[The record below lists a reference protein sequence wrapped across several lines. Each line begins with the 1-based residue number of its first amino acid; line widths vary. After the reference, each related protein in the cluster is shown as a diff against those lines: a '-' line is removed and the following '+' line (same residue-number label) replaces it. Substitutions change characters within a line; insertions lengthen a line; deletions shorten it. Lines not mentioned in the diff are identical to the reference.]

1 MDEAARIR
9 EVYAE
14 RRAGEAHSER
24 YSPLDP
30 SNLYL
35 LQRLEAAIIALLRDE
50 GIRSLAGLRILD
62 IGCGSGFW
70 LRRFA
75 SYGAATAGLAG
86 IDLHEAA
93 IDEGRSLAPGIDL
106 RTGDAAALPWAD
118 GSFDIVTQFTVFSSV
133 LDAKRRQAM
142 AAEMR
147 RVLAPGGIVV
157 WYDMTLNPTNRDVT
171 GLGRN
176 DVRALFPGARIR
188 FRKETLAPPLGRL
201 VAPRSALAARL
212 LEAVPLLRTHL
223 LAAIQ
228 P

>member
-14 RRAGEAHSER
+14 RRAGEAHGER

-30 SNLYL
+30 ANVYL

-62 IGCGSGFW
+62 VGCGSGFW

-75 SYGAATAGLAG
+75 SYGAATGGLAG

-106 RTGDAAALPWAD
+106 RTGDAAALPWAN

-133 LDAKRRQAM
+133 LDAKQRQAM

-157 WYDMTLNPTNRDVT
+157 WYDMTFNPTNRDVT

-201 VAPRSALAARL
+201 VAPRSTMAARL